1 MSDEFDIIQKELEAY
16 KKEKEEAE
24 KKHKEE
30 LEKAKKEAMELV
42 KKEFEAKRL
51 EEEKAKKEAILEAKV
66 KDLETKSQV
75 EIDALKSNSIASS
88 NVKKNLVILL
98 SVIVNGPPVL
108 ICSIKNGITDP
119 FDPITLPPLIHT
131 NLVKSDKSFACT
143 IIFSPTAFVI
153 P

>member
-30 LEKAKKEAMELV
+30 LEQAKKEAMELV

-75 EIDALKSNSIASS
+75 EIDALKSKIDTLASS
-88 NVKKNLVILL
+88 KSVQSEPAKKSGGKRIEDL
-98 SVIVNGPPVL
+98 SPDELAVL
-108 ICSIKNGITDP
+108 ERNSARAFFKVD
-119 FDPITLPPLIHT
+119 DWESQPL
-131 NLVKSDKSFACT
+131 K
-143 IIFSPTAFVI
+143 
-153 P
+153 